1 MKILVVEDDGRSRTL
16 LVKYLVA
23 KGHDVVA
30 AEDGRTA
37 VDVARASAPDLIL
50 LDVNLPEV
58 DGWSVLSQLR
68 AFSRTP
74 VIMVTVRDTPQE
86 KVAGLDLGAD
96 DYITKPFDLR
106 ELDARIGAVTRRY
119 HAGIASGGHALE
131 TSEVMISDER
141 KEVLVRGQP
150 VSLSPKEFELLRLL
164 LSRPG
169 KVFSTEEIL
178 GAVWPD
184 RDAAAAEDVKKYV
197 HMLRNKIER
206 DPGEPRLIVTARGFG
221 YRFAGGEPDRT
232 PTAAGDAGRTG

>member
-1 MKILVVEDDGRSRTL
+1 VKILVVEDDARSRTL

-23 KGHDVVA
+23 KGHDVMA

-37 VDVARASAPDLIL
+37 VDIARGSGPDLML
-50 LDVNLPEV
+50 LDVNLPGA
-58 DGWSVLSQLR
+58 DGWSVLSELR
-68 AFSRTP
+68 AFSQTP

-106 ELDARIGAVTRRY
+106 ELDARISAVTRRY
-119 HAGIASGGHALE
+119 HAGAPPVSPPQQ
-131 TSEVMISDER
+131 EVMVSDER
-141 KEVLVRGQP
+141 KEVLVRGRH
-150 VSLSPKEFELLRLL
+150 VALSPKEFELLRLL
-164 LSRPG
+164 VSRPG

-184 RDAAAAEDVKKYV
+184 RDAAAAEDVKKYI

-206 DPGEPRLIVTARGFG
+206 DPSDPKLIVTARGFG
-221 YRFAGGEPDRT
+221 YRFAGGDGDRA
-232 PTAAGDAGRTG
+232 PTLAG